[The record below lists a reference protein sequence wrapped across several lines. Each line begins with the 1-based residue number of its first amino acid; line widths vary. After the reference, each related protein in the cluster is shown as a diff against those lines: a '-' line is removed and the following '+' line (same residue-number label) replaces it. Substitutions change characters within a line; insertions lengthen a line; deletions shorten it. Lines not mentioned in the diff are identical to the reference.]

1 MGLALHNS
9 SDALNILSHGPPQVT
24 NTNTKTPP
32 SRPSRGTHYNGA
44 FLRPD
49 GSLSLS
55 GELSDHNLPLLEI
68 VLLANQQRSNQRH
81 RQRQAHRRHLSERA
95 VHQWRSEEAA
105 EGAAL
110 AALGAVR
117 LPREDPLPAPQL
129 RRTPSLERQGAFRDP
144 RTSKERRKEEERDI
158 TEMYRLGML
167 YEDEHNSGSGFNL
180 DGVGRP
186 EYTIRPAKT
195 RRRKTRQRSY
205 EDDLQLALDLSLAE
219 LGRDE
224 SFARYLLSPDLD
236 ECPSE
241 DSDELIIDTPD
252 LTTDSDS
259 DSDSCSETLSFTSN
273 SSNSQEDD
281 SHWVRPMGR
290 HRRRCNDHRGDAWMV
305 LGDGS

>member
-9 SDALNILSHGPPQVT
+9 SDALNILSHGPSMVT
-24 NTNTKTPP
+24 TTTTP
-32 SRPSRGTHYNGA
+32 SARPSRGAHHNGA

-68 VLLANQQRSNQRH
+68 VLVANQQRRNQRH
-81 RQRQAHRRHLSERA
+81 RQRQARRRHLGERA
-95 VHQWRSEEAA
+95 VHQWCSEEAA

-144 RTSKERRKEEERDI
+144 RSSKERGQEEERDI

-167 YEDEHNSGSGFNL
+167 YEDEHIRGSGFDL
-180 DGVGRP
+180 EGIGRP

-195 RRRKTRQRSY
+195 RRRKTRQGSY

-241 DSDELIIDTPD
+241 DSDELISDTPD

-259 DSDSCSETLSFTSN
+259 DSDSCSETLSLTSN
-273 SSNSQEDD
+273 SSNSQDD

-290 HRRRCNDHRGDAWMV
+290 HRRRCDDHRGDAWIV